1 MNEEQKKNLI
11 KTIEESDEWQR
22 IDTSIDGLYVV
33 KPPEYNNNQAVFV
46 ELRPTING
54 QAPKRR
60 GLYLKSIDDFEAYKK
75 LCDGKVYEGIAYT
88 DRYGRIVS
96 VKLKEIPKVIFSARM
111 FDFL

>member
-75 LCDGKVYEGIAYT
+75 LLENPKTRELITIISEYYGIRKT
-88 DRYGRIVS
+88 PKI
-96 VKLKEIPKVIFSARM
+96 EIW
-111 FDFL
+111 

>member
-1 MNEEQKKNLI
+1 MNEEEKKNLI

-75 LCDGKVYEGIAYT
+75 LLENPKTRELITIISEYYGIRKT
-88 DRYGRIVS
+88 PKI
-96 VKLKEIPKVIFSARM
+96 EI
-111 FDFL
+111 

>member
-75 LCDGKVYEGIAYT
+75 LLENPKTRELITIISEYYGIRKT
-88 DRYGRIVS
+88 PKI
-96 VKLKEIPKVIFSARM
+96 EI
-111 FDFL
+111 